1 MRISVSTIF
10 QVLAL
15 IAQDVLAFE
24 ARQAADNSDQHLT
37 PQAPVTESQTSVQ

>member
-10 QVLAL
+10 QVIAL

-24 ARQAADNSDQHLT
+24 AKQTASTSGQPLT
-37 PQAPVTESQTSVQ
+37 SETPATDSQTLVK